1 MMVKIIAKGTILVF
15 SFFIMLSVMAMVVQ
29 FVTKQKIQEVKI
41 ISQENNAPAP
51 IDHLQE
57 GRNEVRIMYGD
68 KVEIIKDFVETKRTQ
83 RQRYKHVD
91 NYIEYIYYA
100 ILKERNTGKLNKIE
114 YRVDFR
120 LNN

>member
-1 MMVKIIAKGTILVF
+1 MLKIIAKGTILVF
-15 SFFIMLSVMAMVVQ
+15 SFFIMLSFMAMIVQ
-29 FVTKQKIQEVKI
+29 LVTNQKIQEVKI
-41 ISQENNAPAP
+41 ISQDNNLPASV
-51 IDHLQE
+51 DHLQE

-68 KVEIIKDFVETKRTQ
+68 KVEIVKDFVETKRTQ